1 MIRPFNRKVRM
12 RIVIVALAASC
23 VAVAAWAQQDNDWGP
38 GGQTRFTKPPS
49 SGPAPGGVRQQ
60 AEDAVKAQLTGIAD
74 VGFHDV
80 ATQVVTSVRH
90 GAFEDRIPG
99 PISIVCG
106 RYTTTD
112 PTGGPLRQAWFFV
125 PIKHSKVLWTAVDPV
140 TPDPGEAYYSCKN
153 AGLAN

>member
-1 MIRPFNRKVRM
+1 MIRRVNRKARM
-12 RIVIVALAASC
+12 RVLIVALAISL
-23 VAVAAWAQQDNDWGP
+23 VAVAARAQQDNDWGP

-60 AEDAVKAQLTGIAD
+60 AEDAVKAQLPGIAD
-74 VGFHDV
+74 LGFHDV
-80 ATQVVTSVRH
+80 AAQVVSSVRH

-112 PTGGPLRQAWFFV
+112 PAGGPLRQAWFFV
-125 PIKHSKVLWTAVDPV
+125 PIKHSKVLWAAVDAV

-153 AGLAN
+153 AGLMK